1 MRKGKRL
8 FVSLFSLVLLCSCQS
23 DIEEPKSEG
32 SKVMDTVKDTVNE
45 KSFLSASIRE
55 EKTRVLDLEVA
66 DTEKTEKV
74 KREINTQLK
83 NQGIQPY
90 TINVTEKNMDIVKI
104 ENRWDKIFGYIFDD
118 VFIKNEYKGF
128 GIQQMNFEAKQPY
141 ILAIHTKINNS
152 DPEAKEFGRKV
163 EKEID
168 DLLKTKK
175 VNKWVGND
183 SYTIEIYSENKQK
196 ID

>member
-8 FVSLFSLVLLCSCQS
+8 FVPLFSLVLLCSCQS

-32 SKVMDTVKDTVNE
+32 SKVMDTVKNTVNE
-45 KSFLSASIRE
+45 KSFLSASISE

-74 KREINTQLK
+74 KKEINTQLK

-118 VFIKNEYKGF
+118 VFIKNEYSF

-175 VNKWVGND
+175 VNKWVEND
-183 SYTIEIYSENKQK
+183 SYTIEIYSEDKQK
-196 ID
+196 INL